1 MKLYI
6 FIPLLIL
13 SCCVFYINGFIA
25 LIGFFVSLFLF
36 KRNFSSGACFLY
48 LPIVILSAA
57 LTIIPFTY
65 KVKDFD
71 INGSVNIQMAALYLM
86 QQTNIND
93 CSQLVASDYG
103 HFITIKEDVI
113 NYCGNQ
119 HMNDIS
125 YFTHSIINV
134 MYSVLYNEFS
144 LASASIPVPKR
155 KNRCLSSIDEFL
167 KVCPEQKIHFSQKN
181 LQMLRDFERKQ

>member
-1 MKLYI
+1 M
-6 FIPLLIL
+6 
-13 SCCVFYINGFIA
+13 
-25 LIGFFVSLFLF
+25 
-36 KRNFSSGACFLY
+36 
-48 LPIVILSAA
+48 
-57 LTIIPFTY
+57 
-65 KVKDFD
+65 KDFD

-93 CSQLVASDYG
+93 CGQLVASDYG

-125 YFTHSIINV
+125 YFTYGIINV
-134 MYSVLYNEFS
+134 MYSVLYSEFS

-155 KNRCLSSIDEFL
+155 KNQCLSSIDEFL
-167 KVCPEQKIHFSQKN
+167 KLCPEQKIHFSQKT